1 MSDLYTYILRPYP
14 HPSRDGAKA
23 AIDSAPDGSR
33 LSIKEETRTLEQSAK
48 FHAICGD
55 IAKQIPFAGKMRS
68 PEQWKML
75 LVSGHAVATKRGSE
89 MLPGLEGEWCN
100 LRESTAAMG
109 VKRLS
114 SLIEYCL
121 CYCAENDIVLRE
133 MDV

>member
-1 MSDLYTYILRPYP
+1 MTDKRIYFLVHETARKL
-14 HPSRDGAKA
+14 A
-23 AIDSAPDGSR
+23 AAHVMLAPDGFVAE
-33 LSIKEETRTLEQSAK
+33 IKPPTRSLEQSAK

-55 IAKQIPFAGKMRS
+55 IAKQKEFAGAIRS

-75 LVSGHAVATKRGSE
+75 LISGHAIATKRGSE

-114 SLIEYCL
+114 SLIEYSMAYAISNGIKL
-121 CYCAENDIVLRE
+121 SEVI
-133 MDV
+133 